1 MLNTKRR
8 AFFEKSIYGACLGLV
23 SLQAFPE
30 LVLAQEAKKELPGKD
45 ASKILAQYSNQLKF
59 EDLPSNI
66 VKETTRAFVNF
77 TGVTIGSCH
86 HEAVDIA
93 IATLSPLSASRQAT
107 IMGRKERFDV
117 FNASFINGIGS
128 HVFDFDDTHL
138 VTNVHP
144 AGPIACALLAF
155 SEIYPVSGKEFL
167 TSLYLGIELSIRL
180 SNFVAPSHADVGWH
194 VSGTHPT
201 IGAAAAVGRLLKL
214 TDQQMMWA
222 LSLAASQPTGFRES
236 FGSMTKSFNP
246 GRAASNG
253 LLSALL
259 AKRNFTSSNQMI
271 ESRIGW
277 AKSVSQAQNYDELLG
292 DLGVR
297 FETAKDTYKP
307 FPCGIVIH
315 PAIDAAITLKNKY
328 QIAPTQIQSITF
340 KGNPMVLELTGKKT
354 PKTGLEGKFSVFH
367 SIAIA
372 LLTGKASEKQYSDQA
387 VNDPKTIALREKI
400 NVLVDEKIPKKSGDL
415 TITMNNGQ
423 VHHQFVESAIGGVE
437 NPMTDEQLNAKFL
450 ELTDGVI
457 PISKS
462 KTILDQCWKTTQ
474 LSSMDKFVKSTASR

>member
-1 MLNTKRR
+1 MFDRKRR
-8 AFFEKSIYGACLGLV
+8 TFFQKSFLSAGAGV
-23 SLQAFPE
+23 ASLQMLPI
-30 LVLAQEAKKELPGKD
+30 LSMAQEAKKELPGKD
-45 ASKILAQYSNQLKF
+45 ASKVLAQYANQLKF
-59 EDLPSNI
+59 EDLPPNI

-77 TGVTIGSCH
+77 AGVTIGSCH

-93 IATLSPLSASRQAT
+93 IATLAPLSASRQAT

-155 SEIYPVSGKEFL
+155 AEIQPVSGKEFL
-167 TSLYLGIELSIRL
+167 SSLYLGIEYSIRL

-201 IGAAAAVGRLLKL
+201 IGAAAAVGRLLRL
-214 TDQQMMWA
+214 SDQQMMWA

-277 AKSVSQAQNYDELLG
+277 AKSVSQAQNWDELLG

-315 PAIDAAITLKNKY
+315 PALDAAITLKNKH
-328 QIAPTQIQSITF
+328 QIDSGQIQSISF

-372 LLTGKASEKQYSDQA
+372 LITGKASEKQYSNQA

-400 NVLVDEKIPKKSGDL
+400 NVLVDEKIPKKSGEL

-423 VHHQFVESAIGGVE
+423 VFQQFIESAIGGVE

-450 ELTDGVI
+450 DLTDGVI
-457 PISKS
+457 VAPKS
-462 KTILDQCWKTTQ
+462 KMILDQCWKVT
-474 LSSMDKFVKSTASR
+474 SINSMAKFVKSTGTS

>member
-1 MLNTKRR
+1 MNSTHRR
-8 AFFEKSIYGACLGLV
+8 SFLRNGATHLGFGIV
-23 SLQAFPE
+23 SLSALPM
-30 LVLAQEAKKELPGKD
+30 VAKSQEAKTQSSGKD
-45 ASKILAQYSNQLKF
+45 ATKILAQYSNQLKF
-59 EDLPSNI
+59 EDLPASI

-77 TGVTIGSCH
+77 TGVTVGSCH

-93 IATLSPLSASRQAT
+93 IATLAPLSSSKQAS
-107 IMGRKERFDV
+107 ILGRKERFDI
-117 FNASFINGIGS
+117 FNAAFINGVSS

-138 VTNVHP
+138 LTNVHP
-144 AGPIACALLAF
+144 AGPIACALLAL
-155 SEIYPVSGKEFL
+155 SEIQAITGKEFI

-180 SNFVAPSHADVGWH
+180 SNFVAPSHADIGWH

-201 IGAAAAVGRLLKL
+201 IGAAAAVGRLLQL

-253 LLSALL
+253 LMSALL
-259 AKRNFTSSNQMI
+259 AKKNFTSSNQMI

-277 AKSVSQAQNYDELLG
+277 AKGVSSQQNYSELLD

-315 PAIDAAITLKNKY
+315 PALDAAIQLKNRY
-328 QIAPTQIQSITF
+328 QIDPNQIQSIIF

-354 PKTGLEGKFSVFH
+354 PATGLEGKFSVYH
-367 SIAIA
+367 SIAVA
-372 LLTGKASEKQYSDQA
+372 LLTGKASEKQYSDQM
-387 VNDPKTIALREKI
+387 VKDPKTIAIRNKI
-400 NVLVDEKIPKKSGDL
+400 NIITDDKIPKKSGDL
-415 TITMNNGQ
+415 TITMNDGQ
-423 VHHQFVESAIGGVE
+423 VLHQFIESAVGGVE
-437 NPMTDEQLNAKFL
+437 NPMSDQQLNEKFL
-450 ELTDGVI
+450 DLTDGI
-457 PISKS
+457 LTPAKG
-462 KTILDQCWKTTQ
+462 KALLDQCWKITQ
-474 LSSMDKFVKSTASR
+474 VANVGQLAKSTTK